1 MKTTLKV
8 LGVVAVTALVAAC
21 GPDMKTINNATDRA
35 QADATKAE
43 TSANAAEASANQA
56 AQPAAQA
63 NPARSQTEDV
73 DRTTNHAVPRLETAF
88 STSVTK
94 QQVDTH
100 YQL

>member
-43 TSANAAEASANQA
+43 ASANAAEASANQA
-56 AQPAAQA
+56 AQPASQA
-63 NPARSQTEDV
+63 DAVATQPED
-73 DRTTNHAVPRLETAF
+73 AVRRRNDGVARLEPAL
-88 STSVTK
+88 STSVPQEPGVTAA
-94 QQVDTH
+94 T
-100 YQL
+100 